1 MTTLDGDGRCGDAIA
16 SCAAAMRDP
25 RTNPKATK
33 AQGFTRDQM
42 LRRWSCRSRQQAA
55 VCCIMAFAWNG
66 DESLSARPARKT
78 SLFGTPG
85 MESGRDEKARSVVA
99 LSRVPRLAGFAGSP
113 PAAGFFWRLTGLLSG
128 SPPTDTRPQARAKL
142 GKPIDRRICRDYK
155 IFFDPRFSSVPIDT
169 WCCMRALSSRRLNAS
184 SRKRV
189 AGKLPDCS
197 DRKTRQCFDV
207 ARFLTGRMIPSDWK
221 AR

>member
-113 PAAGFFWRLTGLLSG
+113 PAVDFFQRLTGLLSG
-128 SPPTDTRPQARAKL
+128 SPPLDTRPQARAIWAARKIGRSADITSSFFGQSQPFGRAERL
-142 GKPIDRRICRDYK
+142 GAAA
-155 IFFDPRFSSVPIDT
+155 V
-169 WCCMRALSSRRLNAS
+169 
-184 SRKRV
+184 
-189 AGKLPDCS
+189 
-197 DRKTRQCFDV
+197 
-207 ARFLTGRMIPSDWK
+207 
-221 AR
+221 

>member
-1 MTTLDGDGRCGDAIA
+1 MSHNVTYGRV
-16 SCAAAMRDP
+16 
-25 RTNPKATK
+25 
-33 AQGFTRDQM
+33 
-42 LRRWSCRSRQQAA
+42 LRRWTPRILKTLLPSRSS
-55 VCCIMAFAWNG
+55 VAFDWKG
-66 DESLSARPARKT
+66 LDPIR
-78 SLFGTPG
+78 TPG
-85 MESGRDEKARSVVA
+85 KKDKPLRYASLDSGRDEKARSVVA

-155 IFFDPRFSSVPIDT
+155 NFFDPRFSSVPIDT

-184 SRKRV
+184 SRERV